1 MLQGRLDGRR
11 VWGRM
16 VTYIC
21 EIEKNG
27 TGELICKAETD
38 TVENNQMDTKVE
50 REGRMS

>member
-1 MLQGRLDGRR
+1 MKTEESQNEKNKHHIL
-11 VWGRM
+11 
-16 VTYIC
+16 THIC
-21 EIEKNG
+21 DIEKNG